1 VVRRGATGTSRP
13 RRRVQGPLPFAQA
26 PAVYHWINQLKGVP
40 VGGAPGLEATGGL
53 AVGAQQQP

>member
-1 VVRRGATGTSRP
+1 
-13 RRRVQGPLPFAQA
+13 VQGPLPFAQA
-26 PAVYHWINQLKGVP
+26 PAVYYWIHRLKGVP